1 MEPMQLVGTQL
12 CLYFFVC
19 CSHVTY
25 AFSAHVCFVT
35 ALLKKLTSKLSLS
48 CTLKV
53 VVGYL
58 RKTEHGERGSLTTSA
73 KFAAKWQSKHG

>member
-12 CLYFFVC
+12 CLYFFAC

-25 AFSAHVCFVT
+25 AFSAHVYFVT
-35 ALLKKLTSKLSLS
+35 ALLKKLTSKLSLLGM
-48 CTLKV
+48 LKFV
-53 VVGYL
+53 FGYL

-73 KFAAKWQSKHG
+73 KFAAK